1 VVSNHDIRRVYDR
14 YGDGQHNDQIAKLL
28 ATMYLTLRGTPIL
41 YYGEEL
47 GMENN
52 DPKRREDVK
61 DPIGQRGWPKEKG
74 RDGERTPMQWTT
86 GVNAGFSTATPWNPV
101 DPRYKTYNVESEKAD
116 PNSILNHYQ
125 KLLALRHTDKAL
137 LDGKYIALN
146 ENDPNVLAYVRSY
159 QGENVLVVL
168 NMSKSA
174 QKVNLD
180 LATKGVQGTSA
191 QTLLA
196 SFAAPA
202 QVNVSDLQL
211 QPFGAIV
218 AKLQ

>member
-1 VVSNHDIRRVYDR
+1 
-14 YGDGQHNDQIAKLL
+14 
-28 ATMYLTLRGTPIL
+28 
-41 YYGEEL
+41 
-47 GMENN
+47 ME
-52 DPKRREDVK
+52 
-61 DPIGQRGWPKEKG
+61 
-74 RDGERTPMQWTT
+74 T
-86 GVNAGFSTATPWNPV
+86 
-101 DPRYKTYNVESEKAD
+101 EKAD

-146 ENDPNVLAYVRSY
+146 ENDPNVLAYLRSY

-174 QKVNLD
+174 QKVNL
-180 LATKGVQGTSA
+180 AVASKGVQGTSA
-191 QTLLA
+191 QTLIS

-202 QVNVSDLQL
+202 QVNVSDIEL